1 MTTEPTEYVCIKENV
16 LTEQGK
22 QIAKLD
28 AELGYK
34 KERLDEIKEDTKRM
48 EAKIDENTK
57 LLNELVLESTKDDE
71 KLNNRITAIETRQKV
86 QDEMIEKNRADN
98 NLKLYIVIV
107 IFAVLTFYFNFI
119 HHIS

>member
-1 MTTEPTEYVCIKENV
+1 MVEQEYICIKEET

-34 KERLDEIKEDTKRM
+34 KERLDEIKNKL
-48 EAKIDENTK
+48 DENTK
-57 LLNELVLESTKDDE
+57 LLNELVLQSTKDDE
-71 KLNNRITAIETRQKV
+71 QLNNRITAIETRQQV

-98 NLKLYIVIV
+98 NLKLYVVIV

-119 HHIS
+119 HHMG